1 MSYRDWL
8 ETTPYAR
15 DEVRCFDAPNPEDAA
30 KGVWGIE
37 CQTCLRVTYYRHAGE
52 MSQQEAAALTM
63 HLRGHDDDPLAEI
76 RADQLGEREAPEPR
90 ESFPGYLPQVPV

>member
-1 MSYRDWL
+1 
-8 ETTPYAR
+8 
-15 DEVRCFDAPNPEDAA
+15 
-30 KGVWGIE
+30 
-37 CQTCLRVTYYRHAGE
+37 